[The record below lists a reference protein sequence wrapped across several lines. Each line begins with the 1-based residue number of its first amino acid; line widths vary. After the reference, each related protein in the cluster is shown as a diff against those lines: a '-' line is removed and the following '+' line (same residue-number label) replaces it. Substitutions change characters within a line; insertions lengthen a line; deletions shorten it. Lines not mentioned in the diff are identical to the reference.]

1 MMDLEHDLVFA
12 YLEED
17 NIQRAYFRVLP
28 LLTLHDTVQEEA
40 VRLWPDEGCLRIVP
54 DRAEQHTF
62 KDRMRSLGHYCAI
75 DLRGISADAG
85 KIRTNKNYRP
95 ERGEINQYIL
105 YSDTVKALP
114 EHTFFEVL
122 EGAPAD
128 FAALADKALT
138 PLFFIHKDDTLFG
151 PVSKAQPKEPAPAA
165 EAAATLYPL
174 TTPDGV
180 ARLMLCMAS
189 PDEPMQPAVPAPA
202 PARAA
207 APAPAPAKPAAPAA
221 PAADAPLPIG
231 KHLDILDASKSHD
244 ETLQELAQPLSQ
256 SANLLH
262 APKNAAPVSEY
273 RPQRASDGTLS
284 GTPLVRTQFKTSVP
298 QPKNKLQEVVS
309 SQWRVARYEPPTDSL
324 PVGTAMRQVDNPVEN
339 ACQSLKSAWQ
349 MPEAQ
354 NQLVDFVLSLDGMQQ
369 KLEPRMMPSGS
380 QSPLQ
385 KALVRHLEDLEAE
398 RLSALI
404 QLDKAK
410 ADVETFRKT
419 ALEALS
425 DKTRSE
431 CTRLAQQK
439 DVHEKSIAQMKEQL
453 TALCAQRDELLARID
468 DLQQSVQPA
477 ALAKAATDVQLS
489 IPLPGVPLRMA
500 PVTGIQADAQELIRR
515 MMTVVDASNGA
526 IARNEAIAL
535 LVLLAV
541 SPRIGLSSA
550 APAVVATIM
559 HNVAGALGWLGS
571 YAQQVVAEQKPLVAA
586 APADATPALLL
597 TALPNYAPLPA
608 VTKLLLARAT
618 AHLVRNAAYDTDPW
632 PILPL
637 NFSTTVAEMPAT
649 DAAPVSAASLTAL
662 FTDATVTNE
671 EIDRVLADVF
681 AAFAPL
687 SGTASAEMHRF
698 ITAAAAWMD
707 GGLASACDWAILLW
721 LIPALERSQ
730 RPAAQLRTLL
740 QEYPLSLA
748 RL

>member
-28 LLTLHDTVQEEA
+28 LLTLHGSVQEEA

-105 YSDTVKALP
+105 YSDTVKPLP
-114 EHTFFEVL
+114 EHTFFEVV
-122 EGAPAD
+122 EGQPAD

-138 PLFFIHKDDTLFG
+138 PRFFIHQVDTLFG
-151 PVSKAQPKEPAPAA
+151 PVSKAQPTEPVPAA

-180 ARLMLCMAS
+180 ARLMLCMPS
-189 PDEPMQPAVPAPA
+189 PDEIPAPAAPVMAPVRAAVPAPA
-202 PARAA
+202 PVQRKDP
-207 APAPAPAKPAAPAA
+207 PA
-221 PAADAPLPIG
+221 DVPLPIG
-231 KHLDILDASKSHD
+231 RHLEILDSTKSHD
-244 ETLQELAQPLSQ
+244 ETLQDLAQPLSQ

-262 APKNAAPVSEY
+262 APKPAAPASEY
-273 RPQRASDGTLS
+273 RPQRMPGGSLS

-309 SQWRVARYEPPTDSL
+309 NQWRVARYEPPTDSL
-324 PVGTAMRQVDNPVEN
+324 PVGTTMRQVDNPVEN
-339 ACQSLKSAWQ
+339 ACQSLRSAWQ

-354 NQLVDFVLSLDGMQQ
+354 NQLVDCVLSLDGMQQ
-369 KLEPRMMPSGS
+369 KLEPRMMPAGS

-398 RLSALI
+398 RLTALI

-419 ALEALS
+419 ALDALS
-425 DKTRSE
+425 DKTRAE
-431 CTRLAQQK
+431 CTRLTQQK
-439 DVHEKSIAQMKEQL
+439 EAHEKSIAQMKDHL

-477 ALAKAATDVQLS
+477 ALAKAAMDAQIS
-489 IPLPGVPLRMA
+489 IPLPGVPLRMS
-500 PVTGIQADAQELIRR
+500 PVTGVQADARELIRR
-515 MMTVVDASNGA
+515 IMTVVDASANA
-526 IARNEAIAL
+526 LSRNEAIAL
-535 LVLLAV
+535 LALLAV
-541 SPRIGLSSA
+541 SPRIGLSST
-550 APAVVATIM
+550 APAAAATLL
-559 HNVAGALGWLGS
+559 HNVAAAMGWLGS
-571 YAQQVVAEQKPLVAA
+571 YAQQVTAEQKPMLTA

-618 AHLVRNAAYDTDPW
+618 THLVRNAAYDVDPW

-637 NFSTTVAEMPAT
+637 NPGVTVAEMPAA
-649 DAAPVSAASLTAL
+649 DVAPISAASLEAL
-662 FTDATVTNE
+662 FDNTTVTSE

-681 AAFAPL
+681 AAFTPL
-687 SGTASAEMHRF
+687 SGKASAEMHRF
-698 ITAAAAWMD
+698 IIACAALMD
-707 GGLASACDWAILLW
+707 GGFAAACDWAILLW

-730 RPAAQLRTLL
+730 RPAAQLHALL
-740 QEYPLSLA
+740 QEYPLSLS